1 MTILIISKTA
11 LTDYGNLFVVVVAAV
26 EIEKTENLF
35 GLSFVYFELK
45 PAKKLYSLGR
55 TVF

>member
-11 LTDYGNLFVVVVAAV
+11 LTDYGNLVVVVVAAV

-35 GLSFVYFELK
+35 VWLVICLF
-45 PAKKLYSLGR
+45 
-55 TVF
+55 